1 MVTNIL
7 LSLQKY
13 IIMDYSKYKY
23 VGVKCLTSD
32 QWDEVYKSL
41 GMQNYTKFSPSD
53 YIVIAARYK
62 GDIGARIYLLE
73 DDRLM
78 LTYTE
83 WKAHSSGDSSMP
95 IKFLTTKR
103 ININI
108 S

>member
-1 MVTNIL
+1 
-7 LSLQKY
+7 
-13 IIMDYSKYKY
+13 MDYSKYKY

-73 DDRLM
+73 ADLLQPHPPLTLIHA
-78 LTYTE
+78 LTYFE
-83 WKAHSSGDSSMP
+83 SHRYSIG
-95 IKFLTTKR
+95 
-103 ININI
+103 
-108 S
+108 